1 MKGMEKLLVSAGAA
15 FLFIA
20 CGPMG
25 EPKQAWERPRTE
37 SAEEK
42 KEEPAPTATT
52 EASAP
57 PKEATHEDVCRKMWS
72 LIQTDAETRAKT
84 NPKIKVPKDK
94 DRSEFLQDC
103 YARGKDDQKSN
114 PEKYKCV
121 RKCILD
127 SPALSDFE
135 ACSKDCK

>member
-1 MKGMEKLLVSAGAA
+1 MEKLLISAGAVMFVA
-15 FLFIA
+15 A

-25 EPKQAWERPRTE
+25 EPKQAGERPRTE

-42 KEEPAPTATT
+42 KEEPTPAAT

-57 PKEATHEDVCRKMWS
+57 AKEPSHEDVCRKMGS
-72 LIQTDAETRAKT
+72 LIQTDAEERAKKS
-84 NPKIKVPKDK
+84 PKVKVPKDK

-121 RKCILD
+121 RTCILD
-127 SPALSDFE
+127 SPALTDFE
-135 ACSKDCK
+135 TCSKACK